1 MGQGCVWC
9 WPLTLTVTKSRK
21 GDTKCWRQ
29 SFNHGTDPRA
39 EGVMGKAESE
49 SLERPGGHCWRC
61 ILNTL
66 ETPGPRH
73 DGQQQLWSKVGL
85 IVGDKLSL
93 LPMMDRA
100 EEMKLPLEPRRPQSQ
115 TSDMELAILLN
126 LGFTSIWCD
135 CALVFFSWSKKVCGY
150 FILFFRSPQ
159 LRGLKYSKENTLTE
173 FGFLKWF

>member
-9 WPLTLTVTKSRK
+9 WPLTLTVTKSLK

-29 SFNHGTDPRA
+29 SFNHSTDPRA

-66 ETPGPRH
+66 ETPGPSH
-73 DGQQQLWSKVGL
+73 DGQQQLWSEVGL
-85 IVGDKLSL
+85 NVGDKLCL

-100 EEMKLPLEPRRPQSQ
+100 EEMKLPLEPRRPQVPDIRHGAGY
-115 TSDMELAILLN
+115 TSE
-126 LGFTSIWCD
+126 LGFYFDLMWLCPSFLLLEQKGMW
-135 CALVFFSWSKKVCGY
+135 LFY
-150 FILFFRSPQ
+150 FIF
-159 LRGLKYSKENTLTE
+159 
-173 FGFLKWF
+173 